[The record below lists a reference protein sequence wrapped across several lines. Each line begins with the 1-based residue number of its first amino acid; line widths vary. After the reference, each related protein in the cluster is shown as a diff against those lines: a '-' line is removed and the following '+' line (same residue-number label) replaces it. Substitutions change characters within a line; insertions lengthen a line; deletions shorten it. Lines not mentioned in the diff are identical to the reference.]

1 MSLGKEL
8 GMLKEMLRFIFALVI
23 LTIATNANAA
33 RQMVMKVVGGIEGRV
48 LTTRDVQAS
57 SILDHL
63 LYNDANSQLKYGTE
77 EFANQLNRLLIE
89 WMVRDEADVFGVAKV
104 SENEID
110 ESFQSIKSK
119 LKNHPVVK
127 ARWNDLGM
135 SESQLREMIGRKL
148 RANRFVKYK
157 SNSSYV
163 QVSDEEARDY
173 YNNNRIK
180 FGTTDFEGFKDNI
193 KKYLGRKNAE
203 DRLRDWLD
211 ILRKKHKVKNL
222 VSGVPIHANDNS
234 ANQ

>member
-1 MSLGKEL
+1 MSRYVFLPL
-8 GMLKEMLRFIFALVI
+8 I
-23 LTIATNANAA
+23 LISAAMVSAVGLAA
-33 RQMVMKVVGGIEGRV
+33 RQMIMKVVGGIEGRV

-63 LYNDANSQLKYGTE
+63 IYNENASSQLKYGTE
-77 EFANQLNRLLIE
+77 EFAGQLNRLLIE

-104 SENEID
+104 SESEVD
-110 ESFQSIKSK
+110 ETFQSVKSK

-127 ARWNDLGM
+127 SRWNELNL
-135 SESQLREMIGRKL
+135 SESQLREMISRKL
-148 RANRFVKYK
+148 RANRFIKYK
-157 SNSSYV
+157 SNSSFV
-163 QVSDEEARDY
+163 QVSDDEARDY

-180 FGTTDFEGFKDNI
+180 FGTTDFDGFKENI

-222 VSGVPIHANDNS
+222 VSGVPIHASDNS
-234 ANQ
+234 SNQ

>member
-1 MSLGKEL
+1 MF
-8 GMLKEMLRFIFALVI
+8 RYIAAIVI
-23 LTIATNANAA
+23 LSATLQSANANAA
-33 RQMVMKVVGGIEGRV
+33 RQLVMKVVGGIEGRV

-57 SILDHL
+57 SLLDHL
-63 LYNDANSQLKYGTE
+63 LYNEDASTQLKYGTE

-104 SENEID
+104 SEGEVD

-127 ARWNDLGM
+127 SRWNDLGF

-148 RANRFVKYK
+148 RANRFIKYK
-157 SNSSYV
+157 SNSSFV
-163 QVSDEEARDY
+163 QVSDDEARDY
-173 YNNNRIK
+173 YNNNRVK
-180 FGTTDFEGFKDNI
+180 FGTTDFDGFKENI

-234 ANQ
+234 SNQ

>member
-1 MSLGKEL
+1 MFHYVFLLLTLMSTTTE
-8 GMLKEMLRFIFALVI
+8 
-23 LTIATNANAA
+23 AA

-57 SILDHL
+57 SVLDHL
-63 LYNDANSQLKYGTE
+63 LYNEDASVQLKYGTE

-104 SENEID
+104 SENEAD

-119 LKNHPVVK
+119 LKNHPLVK
-127 ARWNDLGM
+127 SRWNDLGI
-135 SESQLREMIGRKL
+135 SDSQLREMIGRKL
-148 RANRFVKYK
+148 RANRFIKYK
-157 SNSSYV
+157 SNSSFV
-163 QVSDEEARDY
+163 QVSDDEARDY

-180 FGTTDFEGFKDNI
+180 FGTTDFDGFKENI

-222 VSGVPIHANDNS
+222 VSGVPVHANDNS
-234 ANQ
+234 SNQ